1 MPLKSPND
9 VLPWVEK
16 YRPTTLRGIVH
27 HTHIIHLLRQFI
39 STHEMPHLF
48 FYGPP
53 GTGKTSTILSCA
65 KEVYGKATNIMVLH
79 LNASDERGIDVVR
92 KQIIQFASTSSLFHV
107 STKMPKLVVLDEADS
122 MTHSAQIAL
131 RDIMMKYDT
140 LFCLIGNYQYA
151 LLPPLQSRVIRLL
164 FTPIPVADAIAVG
177 ASILEKE
184 GIQCESGCLERVYEQ
199 TGGDM
204 RQFVNVLQ
212 ALEMRTSNTRKF
224 TDEMLRKLLCRWDRS
239 EVESFV
245 HENLA
250 KQSPLICYHHLYD
263 SIVTSHT
270 HTLTTW
276 LDALLRVL
284 LSLSKK
290 IVIKKKGDPL
300 MDTLELCT
308 DLANAEYH
316 ASVSLQPDVQLF
328 ALTACT
334 HRFTR
339 RWIA

>member
-1 MPLKSPND
+1 MPLKRPND
-9 VLPWVEK
+9 ALPWVEK
-16 YRPTTLRGIVH
+16 YRPKTLNGVVH
-27 HTHIIHLLRQFI
+27 HTHIIHLLRHFI

-65 KEVYGKATNIMVLH
+65 KEVYGKATNMMVLH

-107 STKMPKLVVLDEADS
+107 DTTMTKLVVLDEADS
-122 MTHSAQIAL
+122 MTHAAQIAL
-131 RDIMMKYDT
+131 RDIMMQYDT

-164 FTPIPVADAIAVG
+164 FTPIPVADAVAVG
-177 ASILEKE
+177 TLILAAE
-184 GIQCESGCLERVYEQ
+184 GVTHEPGCLERVYEQ

-212 ALEMRTSNTRKF
+212 ALEMRVSDRTL
-224 TDEMLRKLLCRWDRS
+224 TDATLRKLLCRWDQA
-239 EVESFV
+239 EVQTFVRES
-245 HENLA
+245 LA
-250 KQSPLICYHHLYD
+250 AQSPKACYDQLYE

-270 HTLTTW
+270 HTLTLW

-284 LSLSKK
+284 LELSKDATESL
-290 IVIKKKGDPL
+290 IDILD
-300 MDTLELCT
+300 LCT
-308 DLANAEYH
+308 DMANAEYH

-328 ALTACT
+328 AIVACT
-334 HRFTR
+334 HRFAR
-339 RWIA
+339 RWVKVT